1 MRKIVKNERGIT
13 LIALVITIIVLL
25 ILAGITLNLVL
36 GERGIFKMAQ
46 EAGRN
51 YTNAARYED
60 NMLDRITSEAEEMI
74 GGGERKFT
82 RKCTSKKSTNRRLC
96 SI

>member
-1 MRKIVKNERGIT
+1 MKKIKENRAIT

-51 YTNAARYED
+51 YTNAEKYED
-60 NMLDRITSEAEEMI
+60 NMIDKISTEAEDNLNIAM
-74 GGGERKFT
+74 RKIT
-82 RKCTSKKSTNRRLC
+82 RKCISKESANRRLC

>member
-60 NMLDRITSEAEEMI
+60 NMLDRITNEAEGIANEAI
-74 GGGERKFT
+74 RKFA
-82 RKCTSKKSTNRRLC
+82 RKCFSKKSTNRRLC

>member
-1 MRKIVKNERGIT
+1 MKKIRENKAIT

-46 EAGRN
+46 EAGKN
-51 YTNAARYED
+51 YTNAARYEE
-60 NMLDRITSEAEEMI
+60 NMIDRFTNEAEGIANEAI
-74 GGGERKFT
+74 RKFA
-82 RKCTSKKSTNRRLC
+82 RKCFSKKSTNRRLC

>member
-1 MRKIVKNERGIT
+1 MKKVRENRAIT

-51 YTNAARYED
+51 YTNAASYED
-60 NMLDRITSEAEEMI
+60 NMLDKITSEAEGI
-74 GGGERKFT
+74 INGGIRKFT
-82 RKCTSKKSTNRRLC
+82 RKCFSKESTNRRLC

>member
-60 NMLDRITSEAEEMI
+60 NMLDRITSEAEGMI
-74 GGGERKFT
+74 GGEERKFA
-82 RKCTSKKSTNRRLC
+82 RKRTSKKSTSRRLC